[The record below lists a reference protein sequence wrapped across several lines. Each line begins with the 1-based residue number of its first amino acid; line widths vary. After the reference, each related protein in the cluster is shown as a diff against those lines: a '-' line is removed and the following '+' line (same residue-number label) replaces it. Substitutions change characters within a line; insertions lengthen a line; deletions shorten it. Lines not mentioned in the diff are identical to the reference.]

1 MFLRATEISK
11 FPLNKGQSLWLCSKM
26 FVSGCHEANAVFIE
40 AVSYVRK
47 LWGLHIFKTF
57 LECVLLARLYN
68 DGEFHALQSEKK
80 QAS

>member
-1 MFLRATEISK
+1 MFLRAAELSK
-11 FPLNKGQSLWLCSKM
+11 FPLNKAQSLWLCSSI
-26 FVSGCHEANAVFIE
+26 FVSGCHEANAVFRE
-40 AVSYVRK
+40 AVNIKKS
-47 LWGLHIFKTF
+47 WGLHNLKIF